1 MQNSTEDRSRRY
13 YLLIPTFAMEVRS
26 QQKENLLYKIQ

>member
-13 YLLIPTFAMEVRS
+13 DLLIPTFAMQVQR
-26 QQKENLLYKIQ
+26 QQKESL